1 MLKLPI
7 CPHCHTVYGYREVKK
22 IAKEKSHTCY
32 HCKNEFRASKR
43 PCLVLI
49 LILFVLA
56 VAANVGVLYMSP
68 NLNFYAL
75 VGINVIF
82 ILLFIA
88 LLMFALLLFSER
100 IASGVTP
107 KVRETSS
114 IMRSTVTSGGVSLL
128 RMSEITS

>member
-1 MLKLPI
+1 M
-7 CPHCHTVYGYREVKK
+7 
-22 IAKEKSHTCY
+22 
-32 HCKNEFRASKR
+32 
-43 PCLVLI
+43 VLI

-88 LLMFALLLFSER
+88 LYPLFVSFKDIKKGRKTNKFWFYCVGAAVMNYGFANCFTKQL
-100 IASGVTP
+100 
-107 KVRETSS
+107 
-114 IMRSTVTSGGVSLL
+114 
-128 RMSEITS
+128 

>member
-1 MLKLPI
+1 M
-7 CPHCHTVYGYREVKK
+7 
-22 IAKEKSHTCY
+22 
-32 HCKNEFRASKR
+32 
-43 PCLVLI
+43 VLI

-88 LLMFALLLFSER
+88 LYPLFVSFKDIKKGKKNKINFGFLLNDGAAVMNYGFANCFTKQL
-100 IASGVTP
+100 
-107 KVRETSS
+107 
-114 IMRSTVTSGGVSLL
+114 
-128 RMSEITS
+128 

>member
-22 IAKEKSHTCY
+22 IVKEKSHTCY

-49 LILFVLA
+49 LILFVIA

-88 LLMFALLLFSER
+88 LYPLF
-100 IASGVTP
+100 
-107 KVRETSS
+107 
-114 IMRSTVTSGGVSLL
+114 VSFKD
-128 RMSEITS
+128 IKKGKKNK

>member
-1 MLKLPI
+1 M
-7 CPHCHTVYGYREVKK
+7 
-22 IAKEKSHTCY
+22 
-32 HCKNEFRASKR
+32 
-43 PCLVLI
+43 VLI

-88 LLMFALLLFSER
+88 LYPLFVSFKNIKRGRKTNKFLFYSNDGAAVMNYGFANCFTKQL
-100 IASGVTP
+100 
-107 KVRETSS
+107 
-114 IMRSTVTSGGVSLL
+114 
-128 RMSEITS
+128 